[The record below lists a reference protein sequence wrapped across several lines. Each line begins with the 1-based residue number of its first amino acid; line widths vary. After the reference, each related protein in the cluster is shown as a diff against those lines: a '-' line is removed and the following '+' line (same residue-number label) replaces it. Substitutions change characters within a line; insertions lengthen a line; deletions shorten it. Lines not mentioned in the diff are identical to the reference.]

1 MVTKPQ
7 GLKIC
12 LVGDF
17 DAQACELAA
26 DELISEVDGIYT
38 ETQMTRQNIA
48 RSRMDNRVARAVQ
61 AQAETRGLD
70 FIMNV
75 AWVRIR
81 HAARTAKISSKTLDM
96 IEWRRDG
103 YTYPQIAEE
112 YGMDTD
118 TVRARVDR
126 AIAMILDLPEF
137 WLWSELIRLNTTS
150 GCWWEQVFK
159 LQMAWAERRYYE

>member
-12 LVGDF
+12 LVGDY
-17 DAQACELAA
+17 DAQACEAAA
-26 DELISEVDGIYT
+26 DELISEVEGIYT
-38 ETQMTRQNIA
+38 ETQLTRQNIA
-48 RSRMDNRVARAVQ
+48 RARMDERVARAVQ

-81 HAARTAKISSKTLDM
+81 QAAAIAGVSRKTLDM
-96 IEWRRDG
+96 VEWRRDG

-112 YGMDTD
+112 YGLKVD

-126 AIAMILDLPEF
+126 AIARILDLPEF
-137 WLWSELIRLNTTS
+137 WLWSELIRLNTTN
-150 GCWWEQVFK
+150 GCWWEHVFK